1 MEFSE
6 SVEKQKKQLADTLTA
21 YRKKQEEYGKAIRDL
36 YLDKSRG
43 LISEEEY
50 CTFSEDFSAQREQ
63 LRRIIDSA
71 EQQIAALD
79 EKIKAGDN
87 SRALIEQY
95 TKAEHLTREMVE
107 ILIDHIVVGR
117 RHPGMKR
124 APVEIHWNF

>member
-21 YRKKQEEYGKAIRDL
+21 YRKKQEEYGKANRDL
-36 YLDKSRG
+36 YLDKSKG

-50 CTFSEDFSAQREQ
+50 RAFSEDFSTQREQ
-63 LRRIIDSA
+63 LRKIIDSA
-71 EQQIAALD
+71 EQQIEALD
-79 EKIKAGDN
+79 EKI
-87 SRALIEQY
+87 RAWDDRRAMIEQY

-117 RHPGMKR
+117 RQPGMKR
-124 APVEIHWNF
+124 APIEIHWNF